1 MDLEAVHALNEV
13 RVFNRMD
20 CARERSRT
28 LQVLLSD
35 DGETW
40 RCVHDQAG
48 RTFGGADGRPLQVQ
62 LVGEQA
68 RYVRLQLAE
77 RAFLHLDKVRVF

>member
-1 MDLEAVHALNEV
+1 
-13 RVFNRMD
+13 
-20 CARERSRT
+20 
-28 LQVLLSD
+28 
-35 DGETW
+35 
-40 RCVHDQAG
+40 VHDQAG

>member
-1 MDLEAVHALNEV
+1 MNEV

-28 LQVLLSD
+28 LRVLLSD

-48 RTFGGADGRPLQVQ
+48 RTFGGADGRPLRV
-62 LVGEQA
+62 LLAGERG

-77 RAFLHLDKVRVF
+77 RVFLHLDKVRVF